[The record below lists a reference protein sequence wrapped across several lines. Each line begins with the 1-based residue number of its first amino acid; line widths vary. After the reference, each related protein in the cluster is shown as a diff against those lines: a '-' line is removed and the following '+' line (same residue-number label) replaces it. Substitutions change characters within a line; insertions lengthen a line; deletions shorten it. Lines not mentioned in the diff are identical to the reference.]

1 MPGPDQRGRR
11 RPAAILL
18 LLAALLLGCGG
29 KDADQASASYK
40 ARKDAASLQLL
51 SACLK
56 TGMARGKVE
65 ALLGEADYSPIDGQE
80 YYASQQGGPD
90 QDKAGPTL
98 VVDYRDAQG
107 EVTDALRQFW
117 TGEAG
122 E

>member
-1 MPGPDQRGRR
+1 LFAPDLRSRR
-11 RPAAILL
+11 RLAAVVL

-29 KDADQASASYK
+29 QDVEQASARYK
-40 ARKDAASLQLL
+40 ARKDAASLQIV

-56 TGMARGKVE
+56 TGMARSEVE

-107 EVTDALRQFW
+107 EVTDALHQFW
-117 TGEAG
+117 IGAVGE
-122 E
+122 